1 MAATGAGRPCENA
14 ASPFRDR
21 RKSVGKH
28 RIEPKVSGGQSDKS
42 EEPSKDF
49 TVKINNS
56 TPSRPADTAATEGN
70 ARAAATGA
78 TSDPTALSGVSV
90 SPLAAQVRE
99 IGTRLL
105 QDSDS
110 DIDAAKVAEVR
121 QAIAEGRIKIDPSK
135 IADGL
140 LASLHE
146 LSQAPSQT

>member
-1 MAATGAGRPCENA
+1 M
-14 ASPFRDR
+14 
-21 RKSVGKH
+21 
-28 RIEPKVSGGQSDKS
+28 
-42 EEPSKDF
+42 
-49 TVKINNS
+49 KINNS

-70 ARAAATGA
+70 ARAGANGASSMDPSALTG
-78 TSDPTALSGVSV
+78 VRV
-90 SPLAAQVRE
+90 SPLAAQVRD
-99 IGTRLL
+99 IQSRLL

-146 LSQAPSQT
+146 LSQGGSQS

>member
-1 MAATGAGRPCENA
+1 LGCGTPDFTKVFGA
-14 ASPFRDR
+14 AS
-21 RKSVGKH
+21 
-28 RIEPKVSGGQSDKS
+28 DKP

-56 TPSRPADTAATEGN
+56 TSSRPAEPSASEGG
-70 ARAAATGA
+70 ARAAASGA
-78 TSDPTALSGVSV
+78 AASSDPSALTGVRV

-99 IGTRLL
+99 IGARLL

-121 QAIAEGRIKIDPSK
+121 KAIAEGRIQIDPSK

-146 LSQAPSQT
+146 LSQGGSQS

>member
-1 MAATGAGRPCENA
+1 MAKV
-14 ASPFRDR
+14 FRA
-21 RKSVGKH
+21 
-28 RIEPKVSGGQSDKS
+28 PSDKS

-70 ARAAATGA
+70 ARPAANGAAPTDPSALTG
-78 TSDPTALSGVSV
+78 VRV

-99 IGTRLL
+99 IGSRLT
-105 QDSDS
+105 QDSDG
-110 DIDAAKVAEVR
+110 DIDAAKVEEVR

-146 LSQAPSQT
+146 LSQAPSQS

>member
-1 MAATGAGRPCENA
+1 MPGTCSGIDP
-14 ASPFRDR
+14 
-21 RKSVGKH
+21 KSQEYGG
-28 RIEPKVSGGQSDKS
+28 EQPKVSGDQVDNS

-70 ARAAATGA
+70 ARAGANGA
-78 TSDPTALSGVSV
+78 TSTDPSALTGVRV
-90 SPLAAQVRE
+90 SPLAAQVRD
-99 IGTRLL
+99 IGARLM

-146 LSQAPSQT
+146 LGQGGSQS

>member
-1 MAATGAGRPCENA
+1 M
-14 ASPFRDR
+14 
-21 RKSVGKH
+21 
-28 RIEPKVSGGQSDKS
+28 
-42 EEPSKDF
+42 
-49 TVKINNS
+49 KINNS

-78 TSDPTALSGVSV
+78 TSDTNALNGVRV